1 MEMVSEGWLVIPLSL
16 VYLGALFVI
25 AYYTDKNQSERL
37 RWQPA
42 FYSFS
47 IAVYCTSWTFYGTV
61 GQASENLLSF
71 IPIYLGPILLFLFG
85 WKLLARLIL
94 IAKREHITT
103 IADFIAARYGKS
115 QTLAVVISLICI
127 IGILPYISLQLRAIV
142 MGLDLFGGEPMRQ
155 AVGEGSSSQIA
166 LFVSIALAIFTML
179 FGTRHIDATEHH
191 RGVIVAIAF
200 ESLIKLL
207 AFVCVGLLAIS
218 LLWDLPVEAQQ
229 AVGASMGNKWQ
240 QLSIANV
247 SDLVVATLLAMS
259 AVICL
264 PRQFHVTVVEN
275 NQVNDLQTARWL
287 FPAYLLLLAVFVLPI
302 AFAGDYLLPA
312 GTPADNFVIS
322 LPLAAGHKILGMA
335 AFLGGTSAAS
345 GMVVVSTIALA
356 IMVSNDLVL
365 PLLLKQGG
373 LSQRNFAQFSELLL
387 NVRRTTILVILLLAW
402 GAFLIL
408 GEVGNLADIGFLSFA
423 AIAQLA
429 IPLVFGLY
437 WREGN
442 RTGVYAGLSVGM
454 LLWLLNLLN
463 ITDSLPHLWPNWWL
477 MQSIVEG
484 LTAPQWDGQPLISNN
499 NWGVVLSLVCNL
511 LAYLLGSKLSSPAVS
526 EWLQASSFVGQI
538 GKTDDA
544 GALYQSK
551 VSVEEL
557 HMLSSRF
564 LGTQRVNESFQKYAA
579 SRGLQLSPNQQAP
592 VELIAETERMLGGVF
607 GSSSARLVLGSVL
620 QGKQVQLEEFA
631 SIAEEASGLLQYN
644 KHLLQG
650 AIEHIDQG
658 IAIVDIELKLVSWNR
673 RYTEL
678 FEFPHG
684 LLVVGRPIEEVIR
697 HNAINGLCGPG
708 DIEEHVER
716 RVEHLRR
723 GSSHTSSRVRLDG
736 RVIQVQGNPMPNGG
750 YVMTFSD
757 ITTFRQAEDMLKQAN
772 EILEAR
778 VAQRTQQLSSI
789 NQQLVQA
796 TLSAEQANQSKSRFL
811 AAVSHDLMQPLNAAK
826 LFVGSLLESEMS
838 KEAEFLAA
846 SIDKSLYSAEEIIS
860 DLLDISRLESGRVEV
875 SNEQFEVG
883 HLLDHIHAEFLP
895 LAQQQGVE
903 LKLQASRLTVSTD
916 SKLLRRILQN
926 FLTNALRYNPQGK
939 VLLGARRKGNYL
951 RLEVWDNGPGIEKS
965 KQQQIFEEFQQLNK
979 SGRARDEGLGLG
991 LAIAQGFAELLEIP
1005 IGVESTPG
1013 KGSVFYVT
1021 VPVVE
1026 ALNVHKLSPVEH
1038 DNINVTQ
1045 GAKVLCIDNEPEI
1058 LVGMESLL
1066 SRWGYQV
1073 LCCEAVEEAEAL
1085 IADGWIP
1092 ELILS
1097 DYHLDHDKTGLE
1109 ALQRLIHQG
1118 KLSCHGIVI
1127 SADRHTDLI
1136 DRVRAQGFAYLSK
1149 PLRPLRLKK
1158 LCQQLL
1164 NSKTAANYWLK
1175 PNA

>member
-1 MEMVSEGWLVIPLSL
+1 MQIVSEGWLVIPLSL
-16 VYLGALFVI
+16 AYLGLLFVI
-25 AYYTDKNQSERL
+25 AYYTDQNSSARL

-61 GQASENLLSF
+61 GQASENFLSF
-71 IPIYLGPILLFLFG
+71 IPIYLGPVLLFIFG
-85 WKLLARLIL
+85 WKLLARVVL

-127 IGILPYISLQLRAIV
+127 IGVLPYIALQLRAIV
-142 MGLDLFGGEPMRQ
+142 MGLDLFGGEAMRE
-155 AVGEGSSSQIA
+155 AVGKGSSSQIA

-200 ESLIKLL
+200 ESLVKLV
-207 AFVCVGLLAIS
+207 AFVCVGLLAVSI
-218 LLWDLPVEAQQ
+218 LWDLPLDAQQ
-229 AVGASMGNKWQ
+229 AVGESFTLKWQ
-240 QLSIANV
+240 EISFADV
-247 SDLVVATLLAMS
+247 SDLIVATLLAMS

-275 NQVNDLQTARWL
+275 NQVNDLKTARWL
-287 FPAYLLLLAVFVLPI
+287 FPTYLVLLAIFVLPI
-302 AFAGDYLLPA
+302 AFAGDYLLPSN
-312 GTPADNFVIS
+312 TPADNYVIS
-322 LPLAAGHKILGMA
+322 LPLAAGQNILGMV

-373 LSQRNFAQFSELLL
+373 LSRRNFAQFSELLL

-402 GAFLIL
+402 GTFLML
-408 GEVGNLADIGFLSFA
+408 GEISNLADIGFLSFA

-429 IPLVFGLY
+429 IPLIFGLY

-442 RTGVYAGLSVGM
+442 RTGVYAGLLVGM
-454 LLWLLNLLN
+454 SLWLLNLLN
-463 ITDSLPHLWPNWWL
+463 MTDSLNPLIFNQWIADWL
-477 MQSIVEG
+477 S
-484 LTAPQWDGQPLISNN
+484 APQLQGHALISNQ
-499 NWGVVLSLVCNL
+499 NWGILLSLLGNL
-511 LAYLLGSKLSSPAVS
+511 SAYILISKLSSPAVS
-526 EWLQASSFVGQI
+526 EWLQASNFVGQP
-538 GKTDDA
+538 GKSDDA

-557 HMLSSRF
+557 HMLASRF
-564 LGTQRVNESFQKYAA
+564 LGTQRISDAFGKYAT
-579 SRGLQLSPNQQAP
+579 SRGVELNPNQQAP

-607 GSSSARLVLGSVL
+607 GSSSARLVLGSAL

-631 SIAEEASGLLQYN
+631 SIAEEASELLQFN

-658 IAIVDIELKLVSWNR
+658 IAIVDQELKLVSWNR

-678 FEFPHG
+678 FDFPNG
-684 LLVVGRPIEEVIR
+684 MISVGRPIEDLIR
-697 HNAINGLCGPG
+697 HNAVNGLCGPG

-723 GSSHTSSRVRLDG
+723 GNSHTSSRIRRDG

-789 NQQLVQA
+789 NQQLVHA
-796 TLSAEQANQSKSRFL
+796 TSSAEQANQSKTRFL

-826 LFVGSLLESEMS
+826 LFTGSLLEAELE
-838 KEAEFLAA
+838 KEAKFLAA

-860 DLLDISRLESGRVEV
+860 DLLDISRLESGRVVV
-875 SNEQFEVG
+875 STEQFEIG
-883 HLLDHIHAEFLP
+883 HLLDHIHAEFIP
-895 LAQQQGVE
+895 LAQQQGVA
-903 LKLQASRLTVSTD
+903 LKLQASKLTVRSD

-926 FLTNALRYNPQGK
+926 FLTNALRYNPNGK
-939 VLLGARRKGNYL
+939 VLLGGRRKGNNL
-951 RLEVWDNGPGIEKS
+951 RLEVWDNGPGIEES
-965 KQQQIFEEFQQLNK
+965 KQQQIFEEFQQLQK
-979 SGRARDEGLGLG
+979 SGRAREEGLGLG

-1005 IGVESTPG
+1005 IGVESVPG
-1013 KGSVFYVT
+1013 KGSVFYIT

-1026 ALNVHKLSPVEH
+1026 ALNVHKQVKPEG
-1038 DNINVTQ
+1038 DAITTTQ
-1045 GAKVLCIDNEPEI
+1045 GARVLCIDNEPDI

-1066 SRWGYQV
+1066 SRWGYEV
-1073 LCCEAVEEAEAL
+1073 ICCEDADVAEEV
-1085 IADGWIP
+1085 IDGGWVP

-1097 DYHLDHDKTGLE
+1097 DYHLDFDKTGLE
-1109 ALQRLIHQG
+1109 ALQRLIHERG
-1118 KLSCHGIVI
+1118 LSCHGIVI
-1127 SADRHTDLI
+1127 SADRQTDLI

-1164 NSKTAANYWLK
+1164 NSKTAANYWLM
-1175 PNA
+1175 PNT

>member
-1 MEMVSEGWLVIPLSL
+1 MQIVSEGWLVIPLSL
-16 VYLGALFVI
+16 AYLGLLFVI
-25 AYYTDKNQSERL
+25 AYFTDQNASARL

-61 GQASENLLSF
+61 GQASENFLSF
-71 IPIYLGPILLFLFG
+71 IPIYLGPVLLFLFG
-85 WKLLARLIL
+85 WKLLARVVL

-127 IGILPYISLQLRAIV
+127 IGVLPYIALQLRAIV
-142 MGLDLFGGEPMRQ
+142 MGLDLFGGEAMRE
-155 AVGEGSSSQIA
+155 AVGKGSSSQIA

-200 ESLIKLL
+200 ESLVKLV
-207 AFVCVGLLAIS
+207 AFVCVGLLAVSI
-218 LLWDLPVEAQQ
+218 LWDLPLSAQQ
-229 AVGASMGNKWQ
+229 AVSESFSFKWQ
-240 QLSIANV
+240 EISIADV
-247 SDLVVATLLAMS
+247 TDLVIATLLAMS

-275 NQVNDLQTARWL
+275 NQVNDLKTARWL
-287 FPAYLLLLAVFVLPI
+287 FPAYLVLLAIFVLPI
-302 AFAGDYLLPA
+302 AFAGDVLLPA
-312 GTPADNFVIS
+312 NTPADNYVIS
-322 LPLAAGHKILGMA
+322 LPLAAGHDWLGMV

-373 LSQRNFAQFSELLL
+373 LSRRNFAQFSELLL

-402 GAFLIL
+402 GTFLML
-408 GEVGNLADIGFLSFA
+408 GELANLADIGFLSFA

-429 IPLVFGLY
+429 IPLIFGLY

-442 RTGVYAGLSVGM
+442 RTGVYAGLLVGM
-454 LLWLLNLLN
+454 SLWLLNLLN
-463 ITDSLPHLWPNWWL
+463 MTDSLSPLIFNQWIAEW
-477 MQSIVEG
+477 
-484 LTAPQWDGQPLISNN
+484 LTAPQLAGRALISND
-499 NWGVVLSLVCNL
+499 NWGIVLSLLGNL
-511 LAYLLGSKLSSPAVS
+511 LAYLLVSKLSSPAVS
-526 EWLQASSFVGQI
+526 EWLQASNFVGQT
-538 GKTDDA
+538 GKSDDA

-557 HMLSSRF
+557 HMLASRF
-564 LGTQRVNESFQKYAA
+564 LGSQRISEAFSKYAS
-579 SRGLQLSPNQQAP
+579 SRDLDLSPNQQAP

-607 GSSSARLVLGSVL
+607 GASSARLVLGSAL

-631 SIAEEASGLLQYN
+631 SIAEEASELLQFN

-658 IAIVDIELKLVSWNR
+658 IAIVDKELKLVSWNR

-678 FEFPHG
+678 FEFPNG
-684 LLVVGRPIEEVIR
+684 MIAVGRPIEELIR

-723 GSSHTSSRVRLDG
+723 GNSHTSSRIRRDG

-789 NQQLVQA
+789 NQQLVHA
-796 TLSAEQANQSKSRFL
+796 THAAEQANQSKTRFL

-826 LFVGSLLESEMS
+826 LFAGSLLEADLA
-838 KEAEFLAA
+838 KDAKFLAA

-860 DLLDISRLESGRVEV
+860 DLLDISRLESGRVVV
-875 SNEQFEVG
+875 SKEQFDIG
-883 HLLDHIHAEFLP
+883 HLLDHIHAEFIP
-895 LAQQQGVE
+895 LAQQQDVE
-903 LKLQASRLTVSTD
+903 LKLHTSKLTVSSD

-926 FLTNALRYNPQGK
+926 FLTNALRYNPKGK
-939 VLLGARRKGNYL
+939 VLLGARRKGHSL
-951 RLEVWDNGPGIEKS
+951 RLEVWDNGPGIEES
-965 KQQQIFEEFQQLNK
+965 KQQQIFEEFQQLQK
-979 SGRARDEGLGLG
+979 SGRAREEGLGLG

-1005 IGVESTPG
+1005 IGVESELG

-1026 ALNVHKLSPVEH
+1026 AA
-1038 DNINVTQ
+1038 NIYKTKQLEGAPISTTQ
-1045 GAKVLCIDNEPEI
+1045 GAKVLCIDNEPDI
-1058 LVGMESLL
+1058 LAGMESLL
-1066 SRWGYQV
+1066 SRWGYEV
-1073 LCCEAVEEAEAL
+1073 ICCEDADTAAEV
-1085 IADGWIP
+1085 IEGGWVP

-1097 DYHLDHDKTGLE
+1097 DYHLDYDKTGLE

-1118 KLSCHGIVI
+1118 QLSCHGIVI
-1127 SADRHTDLI
+1127 SADRQTDLI

-1164 NSKTAANYWLK
+1164 NSQKGANDWLK
-1175 PNA
+1175 PSS

>member
-1 MEMVSEGWLVIPLSL
+1 MQMVSEGWLVIPLSL
-16 VYLGALFVI
+16 AYLGVLFFI
-25 AYYTDKNQSERL
+25 AYYTDKISSARL

-61 GQASENLLSF
+61 GQANQNLLSF
-71 IPIYLGPILLFLFG
+71 IPVYLGPLLLFLFG
-85 WKLLARLIL
+85 WKLLARIIL

-127 IGILPYISLQLRAIV
+127 VGVLPYIALQLRAIV
-142 MGLDLFGGEPMRQ
+142 MGLDLFGGDAMRE
-155 AVGEGSSSQIA
+155 AVGKGSSSQIA

-200 ESLIKLL
+200 ESLVKLV
-207 AFVCVGLLAIS
+207 AFVCVGLLAVSI
-218 LLWDLPVEAQQ
+218 LWDLPLAAQQ
-229 AVGASMGNKWQ
+229 NVSQSLALKWQ
-240 QLSIANV
+240 QISIADV
-247 SDLVVATLLAMS
+247 SDLLVASLLAIA

-275 NQVNDLQTARWL
+275 NQLSDLHTARWL
-287 FPAYLLLLAVFVLPI
+287 FPSYLLLLAIFVLPI

-322 LPLAAGHKILGMA
+322 LPLQAGHDFLGMV

-365 PLLLKQGG
+365 PLLLKKGG
-373 LSQRNFAQFSELLL
+373 LNRRNFAQFSELLL

-402 GAFLIL
+402 GTFLML
-408 GEVGNLADIGFLSFA
+408 GEIANLADIGFLSFG

-429 IPLVFGLY
+429 IPLLFGLY

-442 RTGVYAGLSVGM
+442 RTGVYAGLIVGM
-454 LLWLLNLLN
+454 TLWLLNLLN
-463 ITDSLPHLWPNWWL
+463 ITGSLPLLWPNVAL
-477 MQSIVEG
+477 MPNVVEW
-484 LTAPQWDGQPLISNN
+484 LTAPQWQNAPLISND
-499 NWGVVLSLVCNL
+499 NWGIVLSLLGNL
-511 LAYLLGSKLSSPAVS
+511 SAYILVSKLSSPAVS
-526 EWLQASSFVGQI
+526 EWLQASNFVGQN
-538 GKTDDA
+538 GKSDDA

-557 HMLSSRF
+557 HMLASRF
-564 LGTQRVNESFQKYAA
+564 LGTQRISESFQKYAA
-579 SRGLQLSPNQQAP
+579 SRSVQLSPNQQAP

-607 GSSSARLVLGSVL
+607 GSSSARLVLGSAL

-631 SIAEEASGLLQYN
+631 SIAEEASELLQFN

-658 IAIVDIELKLVSWNR
+658 IAIVDRELTLVSWNR

-678 FEFPHG
+678 FEFPNG
-684 LLVVGRPIEEVIR
+684 MIAVGRPIEEVIR
-697 HNAINGLCGPG
+697 HNAVNGLCGPG

-723 GSSHTSSRVRLDG
+723 GTSHTSSRIRRDG

-789 NQQLVQA
+789 NQQLMQA
-796 TLSAEQANQSKSRFL
+796 TDSAEQANQSKSRFL

-826 LFVGSLLESEMS
+826 LFVGSLLESS
-838 KEAEFLAA
+838 LATDAKFLAA

-875 SNEQFEVG
+875 SNEQFEIG
-883 HLLDHIHAEFLP
+883 HLLDHIHAEFIP

-903 LKLQASRLTVSTD
+903 LKLYASKLTVSSD

-926 FLTNALRYNPQGK
+926 FLTNALRYNPDGK

-951 RLEVWDNGPGIEKS
+951 RLEVWDNGPGIDKS

-979 SGRARDEGLGLG
+979 SGKAREEGLGLG

-1013 KGSVFYVT
+1013 KGSVFYIS
-1021 VPVVE
+1021 VPIVE
-1026 ALNVHKLSPVEH
+1026 ALNIHKERPQEH
-1038 DNINVTQ
+1038 DNINTTQ
-1045 GAKVLCIDNEPEI
+1045 GAKVLCIDNEPAI
-1058 LVGMESLL
+1058 LAGMESLL
-1066 SRWGYQV
+1066 GRWGYEV
-1073 LCCEAVEEAEAL
+1073 VCCEDAELAEEL
-1085 IADGWIP
+1085 IDGGWTP

-1109 ALQRLIHQG
+1109 ALQRLIHQR
-1118 KLSCHGIVI
+1118 KLSCHGIVV

-1175 PNA
+1175 PNG